1 MMKIRMHSEGDA
13 MTKRECKIAILDA
26 HPDPDPARYMHALAD
41 AYCAGAR
48 GAGHDVRHVMLGD
61 INMPILHSRESW
73 LHEDTPE
80 DVKEGQEAMLWA
92 DHIVFF
98 YPLWLGDMP
107 ALLKA
112 FLEQALRPG
121 IALQYGD
128 SPMPEKLMKGKS
140 ARLVVTMGMPALFYR
155 AYYGA
160 HSVRSFKRNI
170 LNLLGIDDVA
180 SSLIGNVEGSESHRK
195 RWLKWMEE
203 YGAAGY

>member
-1 MMKIRMHSEGDA
+1 
-13 MTKRECKIAILDA
+13 MTKGKCKIAILDA
-26 HPDPDPARYMHALAD
+26 HPDPDPVRYMHALAD

-48 GAGHDVRHVMLGD
+48 GAGHDVRHILLGD

-73 LHEDTPE
+73 LHDETPE
-80 DVKEGQEAMLWA
+80 DVKEGQAAMLWA

-128 SPMPEKLMKGKS
+128 SPLPERLMTGKS

-155 AYYGA
+155 TYYGA

-170 LNLLGIDDVA
+170 LNLIGIDDVA
-180 SSLIGNVEGSESHRK
+180 TSLVGNVEGGESHRE
-195 RWLKWMEE
+195 RWLKRMAE